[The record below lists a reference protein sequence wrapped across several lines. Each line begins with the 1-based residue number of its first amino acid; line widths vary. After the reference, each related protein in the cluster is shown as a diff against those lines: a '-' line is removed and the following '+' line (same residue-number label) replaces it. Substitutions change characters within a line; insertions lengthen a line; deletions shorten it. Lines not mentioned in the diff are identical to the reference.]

1 VVRFPLAPAWI
12 RPTVGAMSVL
22 FSPLAQRGV
31 TLRNRIVVS
40 PMCQYSCQD
49 GFATDWHLVH
59 LGTRAVGGAAVVM
72 AEATAVEARGRISP
86 HDLGLWLDAHLE
98 PLARVAKFIRDQGA
112 VPAIQLAH
120 AGRKASTARP
130 WQGGRPVAPAEG
142 GWPVVAPS
150 AVPFAEDHPVP
161 QELDATGV
169 AEIVRAFAAA
179 ARRARAAGFEIVE
192 LHAAHGYLLNQFLS
206 PLSNHRTDGYGGSFE
221 HRIRLVAEVVDA
233 VRAVWPES
241 LPLWVRI
248 SATDWTETG
257 GWDPPQTVALARA
270 LKPRGVDLF
279 DCSSGGTLP
288 RAKIPGG
295 PGFQVPFAEAVRR
308 EAGLATGAVGFIT
321 LPEQAERIVADG
333 RADVIL
339 LARQFLRDP
348 YWPLHAARV
357 LGATVAWPV
366 QYLRAKD

>member
-1 VVRFPLAPAWI
+1 MAALFAPF
-12 RPTVGAMSVL
+12 T
-22 FSPLAQRGV
+22 QRGV

-59 LGTRAVGGAAVVM
+59 LGARAVGGAGVVV
-72 AEATAVEARGRISP
+72 AEATAVEAGGRISP
-86 HDLGLWLDAHLE
+86 HDLGLWQDAHVE

-130 WQGGRPVAPAEG
+130 WQGGRPVPPAYG

-150 AVPFAEDHPVP
+150 AVAFAEDHPMP
-161 QELDATGV
+161 RELDADGI
-169 AEIVRAFAAA
+169 AGIVQAFSAAA
-179 ARRARAAGFEIVE
+179 QRARAAGFELVE
-192 LHAAHGYLLNQFLS
+192 LHAAHGYLLHQFLS
-206 PLSNHRTDGYGGSFE
+206 PLSNHRTDRYGGPFE
-221 HRIRLVAEVVDA
+221 NRIRLLTEVVDG

-241 LPLWVRI
+241 RPLWLRV
-248 SATDWTETG
+248 SATDWAETD
-257 GWDPPQTVALARA
+257 GWDLPQTVALARA

-308 EAGLATGAVGFIT
+308 EAGLATGAVGLIT
-321 LPEQAERIVADG
+321 QPEQAEHIVAEG

-357 LGATVAWPV
+357 LGATAAWPV

>member
-1 VVRFPLAPAWI
+1 MAALFAPF
-12 RPTVGAMSVL
+12 T
-22 FSPLAQRGV
+22 QRGV

-59 LGTRAVGGAAVVM
+59 LGARAVGGAGVVV
-72 AEATAVEARGRISP
+72 AEATAVEAGGRISP
-86 HDLGLWLDAHLE
+86 HDLGLWQDAHVE

-130 WQGGRPVAPAEG
+130 WQGGRPVPPAEG

-150 AVPFAEDHPVP
+150 AVAFAEDHPMP
-161 QELDATGV
+161 RELDADGI
-169 AEIVRAFAAA
+169 AGIVQAFSAAA
-179 ARRARAAGFEIVE
+179 QRARAAGFELVE
-192 LHAAHGYLLNQFLS
+192 LHAAHGYLLHQFLS
-206 PLSNHRTDGYGGSFE
+206 PLSNHRTDRYGGPFE
-221 HRIRLVAEVVDA
+221 NRIRLLTEVVDG

-241 LPLWVRI
+241 RPLWLRV
-248 SATDWTETG
+248 SATDWAETD
-257 GWDPPQTVALARA
+257 GWDLPQTVALARA

-308 EAGLATGAVGFIT
+308 EAGLATGAVGLIT
-321 LPEQAERIVADG
+321 QPEQAEHIVAEG

-357 LGATVAWPV
+357 LGATAAWPV